1 MDGRVMFNPPGTGI
15 IAFNIEQ
22 FHEWLANEVCPWPR
36 TSPSHSPHNE
46 DLAQRL
52 EAQLSVAE
60 QNRQNKVKVE
70 GWVRAELLAQE
81 QMQLAKLHELRV
93 AVEAGAQLQSEHE
106 REELGCKV
114 ELRMLQADTKRLA
127 LLEAEKQRHA
137 AVHER
142 IAQSAMQCSHQE

>member
-1 MDGRVMFNPPGTGI
+1 
-15 IAFNIEQ
+15 
-22 FHEWLANEVCPWPR
+22 LAGFCFQL
-36 TSPSHSPHNE
+36 TSNCVVSRNLFVPLLLVLGSIY
-46 DLAQRL
+46 
-52 EAQLSVAE
+52 
-60 QNRQNKVKVE
+60 RQNKVKVE
-70 GWVRAELLAQE
+70 GWVGAELLAQE

-114 ELRMLQADTKRLA
+114 QLRMLQADTKRLA